1 MPKPNAASKAA
12 IGVVYR
18 ANMDSGGV
26 FAVEVSGGN
35 AEINFREYASRVSII
50 GLLFPTDC

>member
-1 MPKPNAASKAA
+1 
-12 IGVVYR
+12 
-18 ANMDSGGV
+18 MDSGSV